1 MNNTLGTMCLVERKP
16 IQMKRRY
23 IDQLIIGFALFSMF
37 FGAGNIIFP
46 PYLGLGSGTD
56 WFAGFSCY
64 YLADIGLSIVAIFAL
79 IKNGGDIANITDRIG
94 KIPGE
99 IMVSAIILCIG
110 PFIALP
116 RTGATVHEMFT
127 IPVIGDVSPVITTSI
142 FFLIVMVLTL
152 RESAVV
158 DIIGKFL
165 TPALLLGL
173 IILIILGI
181 ISPIGEISA
190 APMMDN
196 VIVEGINAGYQ
207 TMDVLAAMIFGIIIV
222 KNVIEKGYTETHLKY
237 KVARNASLV
246 AAAALLIVYCGL
258 TYLGATASKL
268 FTLDINRS
276 ELILNITESLMGKS
290 GVVILGIIVT
300 LACLTTA
307 VALVSASADYFSTLT
322 KGNVKYTILAVII
335 CIFSAVIANIGID
348 KIVLLAQPI
357 LSLVYP
363 GALTL
368 IVLSLF
374 SEHISNF
381 TIRGAVIGAIFGSFC
396 EILYAQGIPLNF
408 VPNMPLVSIGIG
420 WVTFVV
426 IFGIIGFVLEKISK
440 ATTN

>member
-1 MNNTLGTMCLVERKP
+1 
-16 IQMKRRY
+16 MKRRY

-56 WFAGFSCY
+56 WFTGFGCY
-64 YLADIGLSIVAIFAL
+64 YLADIGLSIIAIFAL
-79 IKNGGDIANITDRIG
+79 IKNGGDISNVTDRIG

-127 IPVIGDVSPVITTSI
+127 IPVIGDISPVISTSI
-142 FFLIVMVLTL
+142 FFLVVMVLTL

-173 IILIILGI
+173 IILIALGI
-181 ISPIGEISA
+181 ISPLGEISA
-190 APMMDN
+190 EPMIDN
-196 VIVEGINAGYQ
+196 VVVEGINAGYQ

-222 KNVIEKGYTETHLKY
+222 KNVIERGYTETKLKY
-237 KVARNASLV
+237 KVARNASLI
-246 AAAALLIVYCGL
+246 AAAALLVVYCGL
-258 TYLGATASKL
+258 TYLGATASNL
-268 FTLDINRS
+268 YTMDINRS
-276 ELILNITESLMGKS
+276 ELILNITEALMGKL
-290 GVVILGIIVT
+290 GVAILGIIVT

-307 VALVSASADYFSTLT
+307 VALVSASADYFCTLS
-322 KGNVKYTILAVII
+322 KGNIKYTVLAVII

-368 IVLSLF
+368 IILSLF

-381 TIRGAVIGAIFGSFC
+381 TIRGAVIGATFGSLC
-396 EILYAQGIPLNF
+396 EILYAQGMPLNF
-408 VPNMPLVSIGIG
+408 IANMPLISIGIG
-420 WVTFVV
+420 WVTFAA
-426 IFGIIGFVLEKISK
+426 IFGVIGLILGRINRKKTE
-440 ATTN
+440 N